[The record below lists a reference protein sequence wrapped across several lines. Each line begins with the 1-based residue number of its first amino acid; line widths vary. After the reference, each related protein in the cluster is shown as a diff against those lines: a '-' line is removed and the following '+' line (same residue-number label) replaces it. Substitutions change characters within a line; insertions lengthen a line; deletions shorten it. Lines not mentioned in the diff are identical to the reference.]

1 MSAKTQSQL
10 QPDSETENK
19 THSDS
24 DSGPGVGVG
33 VNFRRSRWLFSRHL
47 ETVAAVFSK
56 TPKVEYRRKIVALPD
71 SDEIALDYI
80 DGENKMPLI
89 VLFHGLEGC
98 SQSRT
103 LRVFASGFARM
114 GWSVAAPHFRSCGG
128 HMNKF
133 PRAYHAGDRRDI
145 RQILKHC
152 ESAFAHATPLF
163 ALGVSLGGN
172 ALVKHLAHP
181 ENDGAKVR
189 AAAVVSTPHNL
200 ALSAKAMD
208 DNPLR
213 RALYARHFLKSL
225 RKKVARKRE
234 KFPALCDPKAL
245 RRARRIADFDRI
257 YTAPVHGFASEHDY
271 WERSSCGDDFGKV
284 QTPLLCI
291 NALNDPLVPAA
302 TLASPES
309 APLVDFRRP
318 RHGGHGGFIGSPPD
332 WLFNQVRDF
341 FAARL

>member
-1 MSAKTQSQL
+1 MSAQSQFKS
-10 QPDSETENK
+10 DSETENK
-19 THSDS
+19 VRSDSDS
-24 DSGPGVGVG
+24 DSGGG

-47 ETVAAVFSK
+47 ETVAAAFSK
-56 TPKVEYRRKIVALPD
+56 APRVEYQREIVALPD

-80 DGENKMPLI
+80 LGENNRPLI

-145 RQILKHC
+145 RQILKYC
-152 ESAFAHATPLF
+152 DGAFVHASPLF

-172 ALVKHLAHP
+172 ALVKHLARP
-181 ENDGAKVR
+181 EGEGAIVR
-189 AAAVVSTPHNL
+189 AAAVVCAPHNL

-213 RALYARHFLKSL
+213 RNLYARHFLKSL
-225 RKKVARKRE
+225 RGKVALKRV
-234 KFPALCDPKAL
+234 KFPALCDPREL

-271 WERSSCGDDFGKV
+271 WERSSCGDDFEKV

-302 TLASPES
+302 TLTSPER
-309 APLVDFRRP
+309 APRVDFRRP

-332 WLFNQVRDF
+332 WLFHQVRDF
-341 FAARL
+341 FAGRL